1 MTSSSIGVGRIYAAC
16 VASALSDLHGRGWI
30 YRDIKAENIV
40 FARNGYVKLVDFGVA
55 RRLGPGR
62 LYTNCGSV
70 EYMAPEVVRQTGYG
84 ASADWWSFG
93 CLVYEMII
101 GHTPWMLGA
110 DGVHSESLTDAEV
123 SANML
128 TRPLAYPSASSSAN
142 TSPARPPS
150 TAAQSLLSGLLE
162 RNPARRLG
170 GSNDGSAAVTGHAW
184 CAESPRVSHLC
195 ASTFLSGCA
204 HARVCPCVGLLTSTG
219 QSWWRGEPRCR
230 RCQR

>member
-1 MTSSSIGVGRIYAAC
+1 MASSSIGVGRIYAAC

-40 FARNGYVKLVDFGVA
+40 FARDGHVKLVDFGVA

-84 ASADWWSFG
+84 APADWWSFG

-101 GHTPWMLGA
+101 GYTPWMLGA

-142 TSPARPPS
+142 KSPAHPPS
-150 TAAQSLLSGLLE
+150 TAALSLLSGLLE

-184 CAESPRVSHLC
+184 CAESPRGSHLR
-195 ASTFLSGCA
+195 ANTFLSGWSHTRA
-204 HARVCPCVGLLTSTG
+204 CV
-219 QSWWRGEPRCR
+219 PV
-230 RCQR
+230 